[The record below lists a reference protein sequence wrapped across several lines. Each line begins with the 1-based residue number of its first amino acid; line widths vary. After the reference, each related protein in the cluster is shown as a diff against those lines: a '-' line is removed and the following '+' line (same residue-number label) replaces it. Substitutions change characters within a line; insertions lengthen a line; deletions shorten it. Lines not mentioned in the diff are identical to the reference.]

1 MDIEANTIIGAFLR
15 SARRREQLTQSD
27 LATLLNKPQSYV
39 SKIESGER
47 SLHVSELFDYSN
59 ALNVP
64 PEDLVAAMRGHLDK

>member
-15 SARRREQLTQSD
+15 SARLTQSD

-64 PEDLVAAMRGHLDK
+64 PEDLVAAMRVHLDK

>member
-39 SKIESGER
+39 S
-47 SLHVSELFDYSN
+47 ELFDYSN
-59 ALNVP
+59 ALNIS
-64 PEDLVAAMRGHLDK
+64 PEDLVAAMRVYLDK